1 MAMTGCQLLA
11 TNRNQYGA
19 ELRQFGSP
27 TSRRHVVLFGLP
39 RREARPRS
47 RRTWTGGPESG
58 RLQPTLI
65 GIHDGQGMRM
75 RTLETARITLP
86 RVGLGT
92 FRLKGREATAMVER
106 ALAEG
111 YRHIDTA
118 RMYGNEAEIGAGLAN
133 SAVPADDVF
142 VTTKVWPD
150 SFRRRDFLR
159 EVDASLADLRKE
171 AIDLLLLHW
180 PSKTVPIE
188 ETLDA
193 MAEVVRAGKVRHAGL
208 SNFTRKLFREAEQH
222 GSVTLCANQV
232 EYHPFLDQ
240 RRMQAFLAERDA
252 ALIAYAPLAQGKV
265 VGHPTIQPIAQAHG
279 ATEGQIAL
287 AWILQ
292 GSNTAAIPKTA
303 NPDRLAQN
311 LAATEITLTQT
322 EIAAITALA
331 EPNGRMFDFAGL
343 SPEWD

>member
-1 MAMTGCQLLA
+1 MTNLDTA
-11 TNRNQYGA
+11 KI
-19 ELRQFGSP
+19 S
-27 TSRRHVVLFGLP
+27 LP
-39 RREARPRS
+39 R
-47 RRTWTGGPESG
+47 
-58 RLQPTLI
+58 I
-65 GIHDGQGMRM
+65 
-75 RTLETARITLP
+75 
-86 RVGLGT
+86 GLGT

-118 RMYGNEAEIGAGLAN
+118 RMYGNEADIGAGLAN
-133 SAVPADDVF
+133 SAVPAHDVV

-150 SFRRRDFLR
+150 DFRRRDFLR
-159 EVDASLADLRKE
+159 AVDASLANLRKD

-180 PSKTVPIE
+180 PSRTVPIA
-188 ETLDA
+188 ETMDA
-193 MAEVVRAGKVRHAGL
+193 MAAVVRAGKVRHAGL
-208 SNFTRKLFREAEQH
+208 SNFTRALFTEAEQH
-222 GSVTLCANQV
+222 SAVPLCANQV

-240 RRMQAFLAERDA
+240 RRMCAFLAERDA

-265 VGHPTIQPIAQAHG
+265 AGHPTITAIADAHG
-279 ATEGQIAL
+279 ATESQIAL

-311 LAATEITLTQT
+311 LAAAEIALTAEET
-322 EIAAITALA
+322 AAITALA
-331 EPNGRMFDFAGL
+331 EPDGRMFDFAGL

>member
-1 MAMTGCQLLA
+1 MATFA
-11 TNRNQYGA
+11 TDKVA
-19 ELRQFGSP
+19 
-27 TSRRHVVLFGLP
+27 LP
-39 RREARPRS
+39 R
-47 RRTWTGGPESG
+47 
-58 RLQPTLI
+58 I
-65 GIHDGQGMRM
+65 
-75 RTLETARITLP
+75 
-86 RVGLGT
+86 GLGT
-92 FRLKGREATAMVER
+92 FRLTGRAATAIVER

-118 RMYGNEAEIGAGLAN
+118 RMYGNEAEIGAGIAN
-133 SAVPADDVF
+133 SAVPANDVF

-150 SFRRRDFLR
+150 NFRRRDVLG
-159 EVDASLADLRKE
+159 EVDASLANLGKD

-180 PSKTVPIE
+180 PSKTVPIG

-193 MAEVVRAGKVRHAGL
+193 VAELVRAGKVRHAGV
-208 SNFTRKLFREAEQH
+208 SNFTRVLFTEAEQC
-222 GSVTLCANQV
+222 GAVPLCANQV

-240 RRMQAFLAERDA
+240 RRMRAFLAERDA

-265 VGHPTIQPIAQAHG
+265 VGHPTIAPIADAHG

-292 GSNTAAIPKTA
+292 ASNTAAIPKTA

-311 LAATEITLTQT
+311 LAAAEITLTDQ

-331 EPNGRMFDFAGL
+331 EPNGRMFDFPGL
-343 SPEWD
+343 APEWD